1 MYLEPKKEEI
11 DNLINIGLNE
21 DIGLGD
27 ITTRSIVSA
36 DQIYEAEILAR
47 NNMVLCG
54 LDITKAV
61 FHHLDSNAYYSGI
74 SFNDGDIVPGGSN
87 ILRIKGR
94 GIALLEGERL
104 ALNILQRLCGI
115 ASLTREFVERAD
127 SVEILDTRK
136 TTPGLRVFEKYAVHC
151 GGGKNHRFGLHDAVL
166 IKDNHIKA
174 AGGIIQAVKKVKKNN
189 GSGMSIEVETT
200 TLDEVKDAIEAKSDT
215 IMLDNM
221 SLQKIKEAVQL
232 IDGKARIEVS
242 GTVSLANIADLSKT
256 GINCVSVGA
265 LTHSSK
271 AADVSMNFIAMS
283 PESVRLPEHDILS

>member
-221 SLQKIKEAVQL
+221 PLQKIKEAVQL
-232 IDGKARIEVS
+232 IDGRARIEVS
-242 GTVSLANIADLSKT
+242 GTVSLANISDLSKT
-256 GINCVSVGA
+256 GVDCVSVGA
-265 LTHSSK
+265 LTHSPNS
-271 AADVSMNFIAMS
+271 ADISMNFISGA
-283 PESVRLPEHDILS
+283 P